1 MRPDA
6 RPASDTVAN
15 PIANWSGVLRC
26 PVCATSLRSHAGGF
40 ECEAGTHRFGIE
52 NGIPL
57 LFWPTGN
64 ERVDDVSQTVKA
76 FYEETPFPNYDD
88 LDSVG
93 TLLAKANRSVFGRLL
108 GEQVPLRARVLECG
122 CGTGQ
127 LSNFLAV
134 GNRTVFGTDIC
145 LNSLGLGSQ
154 FAARNHL
161 HNVHFVQQNLFRPV
175 FPEGYFDLVI
185 SNGVLHNTI
194 DPHRGF
200 QSIARLV
207 RPGGHLLVG
216 LYHRYGRLITN
227 LRRTLFKLTGDRLT
241 FLDPNLRSTTM
252 SEAKKRAWFMDQYR
266 HPCESQHVIGETMR
280 WIREIGYEFV
290 RSIPSTR
297 LSHRFSPSERLFQ
310 PDPPGSTLERAII
323 ELGMIS
329 KGSKEGGFFIVI
341 ARRPEASGAGSAARS
356 A

>member
-1 MRPDA
+1 MA
-6 RPASDTVAN
+6 EQGQSVVEPAGGTIGPWASA
-15 PIANWSGVLRC
+15 LRC
-26 PVCATSLRSHAGGF
+26 PVCATPLRAHPEGL
-40 ECEAGTHRFGIE
+40 ECEGRLHRFGLQ

-57 LFWPTGN
+57 LYWPTGN

-134 GNRTVFGTDIC
+134 GNRTVFGSDIT
-145 LNSLGLGSQ
+145 LHSLSLGRA
-154 FAARNHL
+154 FATSNHL
-161 HNVHFVQQNLFRPV
+161 DNVHFVQMNLFRPV

-194 DPHRGF
+194 DPRRGF
-200 QSIARLV
+200 GSIAKLV
-207 RPGGHLLVG
+207 RPGGFLLVG

-227 LRRTLFKLTGDRLT
+227 ARRWVFRVTGNHFT
-241 FLDPNLRSTTM
+241 FLDPNLRASKM
-252 SEAKKRAWFMDQYR
+252 SAAKKRAWFMDQYK

-290 RSIPSTR
+290 RSIPATR
-297 LSHRFSPSERLFQ
+297 LFHPFTGSEHLFE
-310 PDPPGSTLERAII
+310 PDPPGSALERAII
-323 ELGMIS
+323 ELGMIP
-329 KGSKEGGFFIVI
+329 KGSLEGGFFTVI
-341 ARRPEASGAGSAARS
+341 ARRPK
-356 A
+356 